1 MADTAAPKK
10 KREMLT
16 SFSII
21 FILLAIV
28 AVITIFLNGA
38 TYTIDGEEGA
48 VVAATL
54 SDFLMSPVRGFADAI
69 DVCLFVMVL
78 GGFLGIVNKTNAIA
92 DGIAVL
98 VKKMGGNELKLI
110 PILMAIFAL
119 GGTTYGMCEE
129 TVGFY
134 ALLSATMMAAG
145 FDSLTGA
152 MMVLLGAGVGCL
164 GSTVNPFAVGAAGAA
179 LDGVGIKGD
188 QTIFIGLGLALQT
201 SRLGLGFGPQADG
214 LRILFGG
221 IAVGLGLA
229 LLLLE
234 RGLRL
239 LLNAILVGLGLLLH
253 LRGKLLL
260 AHLHLAL
267 AQFCLTLGLGNL
279 GVYYGRLNDLLLLLL
294 LNGVGSVGTG
304 ALGVLAGLK
313 AGTLDGKGVLLL
325 GNVGVGLYAL
335 VIGLALGLGLG
346 NGDFLLGLGLGN
358 CGVLLDLGGIV
369 HAKVGNEAVL
379 VHNVLDVA
387 GENLNAELLHVTTGL
402 LEHLVRE
409 RVAVGVDR
417 AQVKRANDLA
427 HVALQRVL
435 QRVGNLLLGHIE
447 EVALCKQHALG
458 VVGHMHLGDRI
469 NLAVDEVI
477 GGNVLVGLDVNRD
490 LLEAETVN
498 TLKERNLK
506 ASAANKHARALVQT
520 TNDEGHVG
528 RGLHIAGGY
537 KRNDDHQGNGY
548 KKRHAERNIK
558 QHDLLLKKQLEPNAL
573 GMNAA
578 LGHRAHAKVKNKQP
592 SIAITR
598 LVLCVQRSL
607 LLPGSVHGR
616 LESAGKFCQ

>member
-188 QTIFIGLGLALQT
+188 QTIFIGLGVALLIVTYVIAVFFVLQYAKKVKADPNRTLMSATETENAKASYGAAAEAGDVELTGKQKGVLILFAMAFVIMIISFIPWEDLGIDWFNPGFDPDGNSWSSFLTGVPLGWWYFQEATTWFLLLGIIIGIVGGMSEHEIVDEFMAGAGDMMSVVMVIALARGVSVLMASTGLDMYVLSAASNALAGT
-201 SRLGLGFGPQADG
+201 SGIVFSIGSFLLYFLLSFLIPSTSGMAGVSMPIMGPLAQQLGFNPSVMVMCFCAASGVVNLITPTSGAIMG
-214 LRILFGG
+214 
-221 IAVGLGLA
+221 GLA
-229 LLLLE
+229 LSRIE
-234 RGLRL
+234 YSTW
-239 LLNAILVGLGLLLH
+239 V
-253 LRGKLLL
+253 K
-260 AHLHLAL
+260 
-267 AQFCLTLGLGNL
+267 FCT
-279 GVYYGRLNDLLLLLL
+279 
-294 LNGVGSVGTG
+294 
-304 ALGVLAGLK
+304 K
-313 AGTLDGKGVLLL
+313 
-325 GNVGVGLYAL
+325 
-335 VIGLALGLGLG
+335 I
-346 NGDFLLGLGLGN
+346 
-358 CGVLLDLGGIV
+358 IV
-369 HAKVGNEAVL
+369 V
-379 VHNVLDVA
+379 
-387 GENLNAELLHVTTGL
+387 
-402 LEHLVRE
+402 
-409 RVAVGVDR
+409 
-417 AQVKRANDLA
+417 
-427 HVALQRVL
+427 
-435 QRVGNLLLGHIE
+435 
-447 EVALCKQHALG
+447 
-458 VVGHMHLGDRI
+458 M
-469 NLAVDEVI
+469 
-477 GGNVLVGLDVNRD
+477 
-490 LLEAETVN
+490 
-498 TLKERNLK
+498 
-506 ASAANKHARALVQT
+506 
-520 TNDEGHVG
+520 
-528 RGLHIAGGY
+528 
-537 KRNDDHQGNGY
+537 
-548 KKRHAERNIK
+548 
-558 QHDLLLKKQLEPNAL
+558 
-573 GMNAA
+573 
-578 LGHRAHAKVKNKQP
+578 
-592 SIAITR
+592 SIACMV
-598 LVLCVQRSL
+598 VLTIAFMTL
-607 LLPGSVHGR
+607 
-616 LESAGKFCQ
+616 